1 MMMSERKKVL
11 SALSLQFLRLGAAAL
26 IQDMERYE
34 KNSLSSGAPL
44 LFIGANGKKKG
55 KEKENNKKR
64 RRDSVDKEWL
74 KEMQPQL
81 KRLSKKEQPES
92 IALKIAR
99 NMLLLPPEIMEM
111 TIDYMLRPIFPEQAG
126 PVQEK
131 YDRLHRMGAAM
142 KEYYLRKTAYI
153 FLLDLTNKN
162 REFGILARILS
173 SNYTRKRTYAWWLQ
187 KQTAPLWV
195 GKDRYAGPAFSAT
208 QAREYA
214 QGLPPGF
221 GEDLGWYTHFLANA
235 LFHWHFS
242 ELAREVWSAGLQ
254 GHDLDKYTAWPG
266 ARNILRKHR
275 LSLGIKKDRMTE
287 GWPSDARATAD
298 IGMGGGLEVL
308 FWADDFGG
316 KPISVRGLKKRPTHP
331 PQTPEQIA
339 WVNAWAPSGS
349 YPEGGTFRT
358 PSLFEQAEYKLRRQY
373 VIQLGIVLSEVT
385 LLRIPTILWDLKKYG
400 AHAYQNLAPIARLH
414 QTWIHF
420 TYPKHVSP
428 YILFDEPLRA
438 YNPDTSAG
446 PWVFDLPQQPA
457 FNKEGDLKLRNIRIL
472 SLTNIE
478 HGVSRW
484 IRAHRLESSS
494 ITMTHVL
501 RPQTG
506 NYMGRPRLYLPARE
520 DSHEFVKHKERLNG
534 LVVVKGHGWE
544 EPLLNVLTG
553 KQVEMPIS
561 NFEVSL
567 RFVSPPPAWLASVRS
582 PGKLDDDDDDDD
594 SDDSEDGGDDDWAD
608 NPHNFWN

>member
-1 MMMSERKKVL
+1 MSEHKKVL

-26 IQDMERYE
+26 IQDMEEYE
-34 KNSLSSGAPL
+34 KNSLSSGAP

-55 KEKENNKKR
+55 KEKDKKR
-64 RRDSVDKEWL
+64 GRGSVDKEWL

-99 NMLLLPPEIMEM
+99 NMLLLPEEIIEIAME
-111 TIDYMLRPIFPEQAG
+111 YMLRPIFPEQQG
-126 PVQEK
+126 SVQTIVS
-131 YDRLHRMGAAM
+131 RSNRMGVAM
-142 KEYYLRKTAYI
+142 KEYQLRKAAYHA
-153 FLLDLTNKN
+153 LLDLTNKN
-162 REFGILARILS
+162 RELKLIARILRGS
-173 SNYTRKRTYAWWLQ
+173 GTRKRTYAWWLQ

-214 QGLPPGF
+214 QGLPLGF

-254 GHDLDKYTAWPG
+254 GHKPDKYIGWPG
-266 ARNILRKHR
+266 ARGLWKHP
-275 LSLGIKKDRMTE
+275 LHIGITRDLMTE
-287 GWPSDARATAD
+287 GWSADARATVD
-298 IGMGGGLEVL
+298 INIGGVIQVD
-308 FWADDFGG
+308 FWAHNFGG
-316 KPISVRGLKKRPTHP
+316 KPIAVRGLKKRRTHP
-331 PQTPEQIA
+331 PQTKKQIE
-339 WVNAWAPSGS
+339 WVEEWEPSGP
-349 YPEGGTFRT
+349 YPKGGTFRT
-358 PSLFEQAEYKLRRQY
+358 PSLFEQTGYKLRRQY
-373 VIQLGIVLSEVT
+373 VIQLSIVLTQVT
-385 LLRIPTILWDLKKYG
+385 LLRIPTILWDLEKYG
-400 AHAYQNLAPIARLH
+400 AHAYQNLVPIPRSRYAN
-414 QTWIHF
+414 INF

-438 YNPDTSAG
+438 YNPNTSSG
-446 PWVFDLPQQPA
+446 PWVFDLPHPPA
-457 FNKEGDLKLRNIRIL
+457 FNKAGDLRLRNIRIL
-472 SLTNIE
+472 NLTNAE

-494 ITMTHVL
+494 MRMTHVL

-506 NYMGRPRLYLPARE
+506 NYQGRPRLYLPDRDVARTFSKDE
-520 DSHEFVKHKERLNG
+520 QFG
-534 LVVVKGHGWE
+534 LAVVKGKGFE

-553 KQVEMPIS
+553 EQVEMPIS

-567 RFVSPPPAWLASVRS
+567 RFMSPPAWLAIVRS
-582 PGKLDDDDDDDD
+582 PVELDDDDDDDD
-594 SDDSEDGGDDDWAD
+594 DSEDDDDDDDDDWD
-608 NPHNFWN
+608 DDTHNFWN